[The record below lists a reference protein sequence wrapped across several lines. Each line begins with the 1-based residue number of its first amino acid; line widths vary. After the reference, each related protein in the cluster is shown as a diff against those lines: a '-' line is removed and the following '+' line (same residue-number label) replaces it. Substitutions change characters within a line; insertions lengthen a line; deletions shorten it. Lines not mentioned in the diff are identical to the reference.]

1 MESRKKNLIKKSDI
15 KYKSSVLLTIYFS
28 YPQKVKEKKKK
39 YTKQSCNFIKHG
51 SFLLKFFILYDAKHK
66 SLLR

>member
-1 MESRKKNLIKKSDI
+1 MESRKKFLIKKSDI

-39 YTKQSCNFIKHG
+39 YAKESCNFIKHG